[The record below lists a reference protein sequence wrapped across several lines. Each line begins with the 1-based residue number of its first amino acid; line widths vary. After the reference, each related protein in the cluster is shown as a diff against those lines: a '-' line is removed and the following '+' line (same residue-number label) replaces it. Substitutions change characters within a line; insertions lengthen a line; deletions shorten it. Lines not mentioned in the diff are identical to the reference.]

1 MWETVTVFT
10 YWPHFS
16 EIFKQVM
23 TSMTNS
29 GSCKKQK
36 QKQNISLNHTIGCL
50 EVVSGLSGLTQLK
63 LSTNQFHALHF
74 NIISV

>member
-1 MWETVTVFT
+1 
-10 YWPHFS
+10 
-16 EIFKQVM
+16 
-23 TSMTNS
+23 MTNS